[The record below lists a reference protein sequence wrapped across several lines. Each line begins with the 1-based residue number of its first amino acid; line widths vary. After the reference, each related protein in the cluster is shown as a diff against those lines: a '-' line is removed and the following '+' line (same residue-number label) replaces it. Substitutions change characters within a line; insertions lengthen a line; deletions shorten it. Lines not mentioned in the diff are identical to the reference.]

1 VIAQSSGQSV
11 TDRWSRVWL
20 GLAMVG
26 LVTLIGTGGY
36 MAFGYGLIDS
46 IYQTVMTIT
55 TVGFGEVEPFDGE
68 RKLFTVWLMLFGVG
82 TALYTFGVLL
92 DTLVEGRVAQLFGRR
107 RVQRHIDQLSDHV
120 IVCGWGRV
128 GRTIAQYVSNS
139 GQAVV
144 VVERD
149 PSRADDL
156 PHPTV
161 LGDATDDDVLRAA
174 GIMRARALIAA
185 LNTDADNLYVTLSG
199 RGLCPGLFIVARAR
213 VASAEAKL
221 TQAGADRVVNPQHIG
236 GARMAAFTLQPHV
249 TEFLDVVM
257 HDGSL
262 EFRLEEVALPAASP
276 LAGLSIRDAH
286 IRDQTGALVL
296 ALRHPD
302 GAFTTNPSPDALLAA
317 GQVLI
322 AIGTSAQLSALA
334 DAASGRS
341 DGAGARVAGR

>member
-1 VIAQSSGQSV
+1 MITPPPPTPGSAAVAE
-11 TDRWSRVWL
+11 RWSRVWL

-26 LVTLIGTGGY
+26 LVMAIGMGGY
-36 MAFGYGLIDS
+36 MAFGYGVVDAL
-46 IYQTVMTIT
+46 YQTVMTIT
-55 TVGFGEVEPFDGE
+55 TVGFGEVEPFDGR

-128 GRTIAQYVSNS
+128 GRTIAQYVHGS
-139 GQAVV
+139 GHAVV

-149 PSRADDL
+149 PIRAEGT
-156 PHPTV
+156 PYPTV
-161 LGDATDDDVLRAA
+161 LGDATDDDILRAA
-174 GIMRARALIAA
+174 GIDRARALIAA

-199 RGLCPGLFIVARAR
+199 RGLCPTLFIVARAR
-213 VASAEAKL
+213 VESAEAKL
-221 TQAGADRVVNPQHIG
+221 AQAGADRVVNPQHIG

-262 EFRLEEVALPAASP
+262 EFRLEEIAVPAGSP
-276 LAGLSIRDAH
+276 LEGLSIRDAH
-286 IRDQTGALVL
+286 IRDRTGALVL

-302 GAFTTNPSPDALLAA
+302 GVFTTNPSPEERLEPR
-317 GQVLI
+317 QVLI
-322 AIGTSAQLSALA
+322 AIGTTAQLSALA
-334 DAASGRS
+334 DAVSGRS
-341 DGAGARVAGR
+341 GAAAG